1 MTDFVEDFLN
11 EAALQLF
18 DLESHLPALAKD
30 LSREEGLNAL
40 YVFFD
45 FIRSVAPFAG
55 FLRLYRLADASLR
68 EIKECQKKGNILEAL
83 PAVLAKFQRIKEIL
97 VTSERLKR
105 EARESDDD
113 LLPPADD
120 NVSDFF
126 VLNASKNMNVVR
138 SGITAQETILDKR
151 EEELVLWAQALAE
164 QENALKDKEN
174 ILFKEERSQTVLQEK
189 VSETLKRLNEQE
201 KIQGEL
207 EECLASTRLTLQK
220 CQEKLAVQEN
230 LQKHSEHLLEMKEAA
245 LNDTK
250 QKNLELARQLAEE
263 EKLKEEHEQQFFQEL
278 EKKQVQNKKL
288 LDHLKLLEK
297 THFEVNEN
305 REKIF
310 SQYALLEEEYQTI
323 QRQLKEEKENKDQIL
338 QEKRELEKQH
348 LDFSTLMLSLQEQ
361 LNVQEK
367 SAKRFETQLKKQK
380 YRYEALQSDLQVSGW
395 PYDVGKLQKELAV
408 LARQNKDETMT
419 DSLAVLKEWIVQI
432 RTHSFVKIPNF
443 FKNIVHITA
452 GRYKKPYEID
462 IKCDVVN
469 GVDKD
474 ALSVL
479 EQMLMELIENAFRHA
494 FLKDGEVL
502 HLSFSAWEKGTAVC
516 CSFKDNGSSF
526 DFDQLYN
533 AVRATGLIN
542 KNISL
547 SQQELLAYLFHNTVK
562 GKTENRGLVKAVRL
576 LEKSGGQVSADFKD
590 GLQINFSIP
599 KRFLFDNV
607 LLFRLSDRL
616 MAVPLNA
623 VAETIFL
630 KEEEIKM
637 EKGGSGYFFYW
648 KGISIPVLRLEKKE
662 QNNFGL
668 VIQAGAFS
676 FLIPIQQVLDTE
688 YILSFS
694 DQKTKKK
701 NPYLTPCTV
710 LESGREPVFLDIE
723 ELLNQIVLPLPR
735 KIISNAENESHNAE
749 TGVFYLI
756 FKSEPAVF
764 GAVRVD
770 SILRVE
776 DFVFSPK
783 ESVRKKFLET
793 QGIRLP
799 LRDSCPRDGYPHA
812 QAVLIFEKFALA
824 VQEVVDIIEIPNA
837 ETQES
842 IDFIAYR
849 GRKVSVFSED
859 L

>member
-1 MTDFVEDFLN
+1 
-11 EAALQLF
+11 
-18 DLESHLPALAKD
+18 
-30 LSREEGLNAL
+30 
-40 YVFFD
+40 
-45 FIRSVAPFAG
+45 
-55 FLRLYRLADASLR
+55 
-68 EIKECQKKGNILEAL
+68 
-83 PAVLAKFQRIKEIL
+83 
-97 VTSERLKR
+97 
-105 EARESDDD
+105 
-113 LLPPADD
+113 
-120 NVSDFF
+120 
-126 VLNASKNMNVVR
+126 
-138 SGITAQETILDKR
+138 
-151 EEELVLWAQALAE
+151 
-164 QENALKDKEN
+164 
-174 ILFKEERSQTVLQEK
+174 
-189 VSETLKRLNEQE
+189 
-201 KIQGEL
+201 
-207 EECLASTRLTLQK
+207 
-220 CQEKLAVQEN
+220 
-230 LQKHSEHLLEMKEAA
+230 
-245 LNDTK
+245 
-250 QKNLELARQLAEE
+250 
-263 EKLKEEHEQQFFQEL
+263 
-278 EKKQVQNKKL
+278 
-288 LDHLKLLEK
+288 
-297 THFEVNEN
+297 
-305 REKIF
+305 
-310 SQYALLEEEYQTI
+310 
-323 QRQLKEEKENKDQIL
+323 
-338 QEKRELEKQH
+338 
-348 LDFSTLMLSLQEQ
+348 
-361 LNVQEK
+361 
-367 SAKRFETQLKKQK
+367 
-380 YRYEALQSDLQVSGW
+380 
-395 PYDVGKLQKELAV
+395 
-408 LARQNKDETMT
+408 
-419 DSLAVLKEWIVQI
+419 
-432 RTHSFVKIPNF
+432 
-443 FKNIVHITA
+443 
-452 GRYKKPYEID
+452 
-462 IKCDVVN
+462 
-469 GVDKD
+469 
-474 ALSVL
+474 
-479 EQMLMELIENAFRHA
+479 
-494 FLKDGEVL
+494 
-502 HLSFSAWEKGTAVC
+502 
-516 CSFKDNGSSF
+516 
-526 DFDQLYN
+526 
-533 AVRATGLIN
+533 
-542 KNISL
+542 
-547 SQQELLAYLFHNTVK
+547 
-562 GKTENRGLVKAVRL
+562 
-576 LEKSGGQVSADFKD
+576 
-590 GLQINFSIP
+590 
-599 KRFLFDNV
+599 
-607 LLFRLSDRL
+607 